1 MLLTLQLVLLVSL
14 TCGFELATRR
24 FELVPCDFELITR
37 GFELVTRV
45 LLFHVINELPLIDKL
60 KLLESLVK
68 WLNHH
73 HHLCCSH
80 KSVSDLI

>member
-14 TCGFELATRR
+14 TSGFELATRR

-45 LLFHVINELPLIDKL
+45 LLFHVINELSLINKL
-60 KLLESLVK
+60 KLLESLDKMVK
-68 WLNHH
+68 SSSSFML
-73 HHLCCSH
+73 
-80 KSVSDLI
+80 